1 MDDMK
6 TILFPWI
13 EKLDKV
19 DWTDLSLSLSLSTF
33 DLLGYD
39 LFDTIDIRKKFKN
52 DL

>member
-19 DWTDLSLSLSLSTF
+19 DWTDLSLSTF